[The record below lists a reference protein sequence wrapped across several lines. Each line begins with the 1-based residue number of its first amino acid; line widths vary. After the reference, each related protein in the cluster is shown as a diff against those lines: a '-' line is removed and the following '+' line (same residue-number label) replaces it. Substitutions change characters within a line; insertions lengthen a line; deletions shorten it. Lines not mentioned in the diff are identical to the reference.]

1 MTEVLD
7 TLRSQALL
15 AIGATLAAYAVS
27 DVVWRYAGQ
36 PALLNPVLIAS
47 ALLGAVMFLIGI
59 PYAEYAVGAAPITET
74 LPVLAVLLAVPL
86 CRQFNLIRSAQTAV
100 IPTVVFGCLIALI
113 TALTLPLMTGAS
125 ETVLASLAVKS
136 STTSVAVEIADQ
148 MGGHASITAVVVICT
163 GVFGAACGPG
173 LLKATG
179 VVDHRAIGLALGVAA
194 HAIGTARAFQISE
207 TAGAFASVGMILNAL
222 LTIALAPWIASVIAH

>member
-7 TLRSQALL
+7 ILRGQALL

-36 PALLNPVLIAS
+36 PALLNPVLVAS

-86 CRQFNLIRSAQTAV
+86 CRQFHLIRSAQTAV

-136 STTSVAVEIADQ
+136 STTSVAVEVADQ

-179 VVDHRAIGLALGVAA
+179 VADHRAIGLALGVAA

>member
-7 TLRSQALL
+7 VLRGQALL

-27 DVVWRYAGQ
+27 DVIWRYAGQ
-36 PALLNPVLIAS
+36 PALLNPVLVAS
-47 ALLGAVMFLIGI
+47 TILGAVMFLIGI
-59 PYAEYAVGAAPITET
+59 PYAEYADGAAPITET

-86 CRQFNLIRSAQTAV
+86 CRQFNLIRSAQTVV
-100 IPTVVFGCLIALI
+100 IPTIVFGCLIALI
-113 TALTLPLMTGAS
+113 SALTLPLLTGAS

-148 MGGHASITAVVVICT
+148 MGGHASIAAVVVICT
-163 GVFGAACGPG
+163 GVFGAACGPT
-173 LLKATG
+173 LLKAAG
-179 VVDHRAIGLALGVAA
+179 VVDDRAVGLALGVAA

-207 TAGAFASVGMILNAL
+207 QAGAFASVGMILNAL
-222 LTIALAPWIASVIAH
+222 LTIVLAPPLLSLIGH